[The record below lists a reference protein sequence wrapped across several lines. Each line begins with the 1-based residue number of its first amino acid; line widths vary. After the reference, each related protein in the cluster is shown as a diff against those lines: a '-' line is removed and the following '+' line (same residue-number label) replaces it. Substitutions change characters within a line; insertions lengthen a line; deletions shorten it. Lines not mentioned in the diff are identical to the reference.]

1 MGEFV
6 KRGWI
11 VRWSLALVGLFFLWG
26 DAAFAARPMITDDA
40 RVVDT
45 GACQLETWFKGQ
57 QGSDEYWAVPACS
70 PTDWLEITAGA
81 GFLLKEG
88 VLRTSGDSALLQVK
102 TLLKRLPDSG
112 PGWGVGWVVGS
123 LSREHEPSDL
133 LGSYYTY
140 TPISL
145 TLGEEVILHIN
156 PGWLHER
163 NPGRSAF
170 TWGMGTEINL
180 APRLQA
186 IAETFGEEG
195 AGNYYQGGL
204 RLWIVPDHI
213 QLDTTYGNRFSGGEG
228 WWTVGLRLISKR
240 LF

>member
-1 MGEFV
+1 M
-6 KRGWI
+6 
-11 VRWSLALVGLFFLWG
+11 RWTLTLAGVFFLLA
-26 DAAFAARPMITDDA
+26 DAALAARPMITDDA

-57 QGSDEYWAVPACS
+57 RGGDEYWAVPACS

-81 GFLLKEG
+81 SLLLEEG
-88 VLRTSGDSALLQVK
+88 VRRSSGDSALLQLK

-140 TPISL
+140 APISL
-145 TLGEEVILHIN
+145 TLGEGAFLHLN

-163 NPGRSAF
+163 DTGRSAL
-170 TWGMGTEINL
+170 TWGVGTEIDL
-180 APRLQA
+180 IPRLQV

-195 AGNYYQGGL
+195 LGGYYQGGL
-204 RLWIVPDHI
+204 RLWIVPDHV

-228 WWTVGLRLISKR
+228 WWTVGLRLISGR